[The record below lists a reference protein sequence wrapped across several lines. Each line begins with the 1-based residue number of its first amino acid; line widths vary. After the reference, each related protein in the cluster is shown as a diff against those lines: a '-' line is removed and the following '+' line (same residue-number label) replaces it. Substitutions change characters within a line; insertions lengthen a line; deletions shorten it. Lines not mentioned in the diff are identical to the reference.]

1 MEGSGD
7 VVGLFVVEGEVEGEG
22 TGLEGGTEEADKVP
36 RCGWEMFGEHGCCFV
51 FDLNK
56 LRVKVGI
63 TVGMGLKAGLKE
75 RVRAS

>member
-36 RCGWEMFGEHGCCFV
+36 RRGWEMFGEHGCCFV

-56 LRVKVGI
+56 LRVYGGDYGGDGVEGG
-63 TVGMGLKAGLKE
+63 VEGGG
-75 RVRAS
+75 